1 MKKFLPILALA
12 AFIVSGCSNFT
23 QEMKDGA
30 SFANLDKVYVE
41 QPSGLGSP
49 FAVNA
54 SEINSQTKLA
64 VEESLKSKKYQIV
77 KNRSDA
83 QIIFRP
89 IWNLSLAAPE
99 SFNPEPISMQ
109 ASQPL
114 PLGMQNSDAYATLE
128 IQAVLPQSG
137 DIWSWRGFSPINM
150 TPQNATAGLIK
161 DQVEW
166 CLQYFPPEEYPSA
179 LDQYKKKT
187 EVKKAEAAQNPYN
200 EVLIKERQKRGQ

>member
-1 MKKFLPILALA
+1 
-12 AFIVSGCSNFT
+12 
-23 QEMKDGA
+23 MKDGA

-64 VEESLKSKKYQIV
+64 VEEFLKSKKYQIV

-109 ASQPL
+109 ASQSL